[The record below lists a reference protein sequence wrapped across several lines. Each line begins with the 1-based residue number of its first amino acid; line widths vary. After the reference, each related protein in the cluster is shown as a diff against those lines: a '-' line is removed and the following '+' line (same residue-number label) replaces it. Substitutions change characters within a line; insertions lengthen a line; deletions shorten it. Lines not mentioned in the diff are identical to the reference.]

1 MRVFKF
7 GGASVKNAEG
17 IRNIT
22 EIIRKY
28 SSEPLL
34 VVISAIGETTNTLEK
49 LCKAFFNG
57 EPEARPLLEEI
68 KAVHDDIARQLLPD
82 SKSVPYDKSDLYD
95 DLNNTFVE
103 LEWILEDE
111 PHADFNFVYDQIVSI
126 GELLS
131 TRIVAAYLRQ
141 ESIDSRWIDARSYIH
156 TDNTYREGRL
166 NWELTE
172 NRIGVELPP
181 LLEEQVL
188 ITQGFIGSTSEN
200 YTTTLG
206 RDGSDY
212 SAAIFAYCLQADSLT
227 IWKDVQGVLNADPKW
242 FNNTIKIN
250 KLTYNDA
257 IELSYYGANVIH
269 PKTIKPLQN
278 KNIPLYVRSFLQ
290 PDKPGT
296 VVMQA
301 YEDQLPIPCFI
312 FKMNQRLISV
322 HAKDF
327 SFIHED
333 GFSEIFRYFAE
344 SSTRINVMQN
354 TAISFSVSVDDNEG
368 VPALIEKLR
377 EKYKV
382 LYNTGMELITIRYY
396 NQETIDRVL
405 ENKHLY
411 LEQKSRYT
419 VQLVVKEQEAAVEE
433 AAAKKNG

>member
-17 IRNIT
+17 IKNIT
-22 EIIRKY
+22 DIIRKY
-28 SSEPLL
+28 SGEPLL
-34 VVISAIGETTNTLEK
+34 VVISAMGETTNALEK
-49 LCKAFFNG
+49 LCQSFFRREPGTGTILNEIRAF
-57 EPEARPLLEEI
+57 
-68 KAVHDDIARQLLPD
+68 HYDIAG
-82 SKSVPYDKSDLYD
+82 DLIISEKNPVFD
-95 DLNNTFVE
+95 ALNNFFVE
-103 LEWILEDE
+103 LEWILEEE
-111 PHADFNFVYDQIVSI
+111 PHSDFDFLYDQIVSM

-131 TRIVAAYLRQ
+131 TRIIAAYLQQ
-141 ESIDSRWIDARSYIH
+141 EGITSRWIDARNYVH
-156 TDNTYREGRL
+156 TDNTYREAVV

-172 NRIGVELPP
+172 SRIRKELPEMLKKEI
-181 LLEEQVL
+181 LL
-188 ITQGFIGSTSEN
+188 TQGFIGSTSEN

-212 SAAIFAYCLQADSLT
+212 SAAIFAYCLDAGNLT

-242 FNNTIKIN
+242 FNNTVKIN

-278 KNIPLYVRSFLQ
+278 KNIPLYVRSFVQ

-296 VVMQA
+296 VVMRA

-322 HAKDF
+322 HARDF

-333 GFSEIFRYFAE
+333 GFSEIFQYFAE
-344 SSTRINVMQN
+344 SGTRINVMQN
-354 TAISFSVSVDDNEG
+354 TAISFSVSVDDNEK
-368 VPALIEKLR
+368 VPGLVERLR

-405 ENKHLY
+405 ENKQLF

-419 VQLVVKEQEAAVEE
+419 VQLVVKEKEGI
-433 AAAKKNG
+433 K

>member
-1 MRVFKF
+1 M
-7 GGASVKNAEG
+7 
-17 IRNIT
+17 
-22 EIIRKY
+22 
-28 SSEPLL
+28 L
-34 VVISAIGETTNTLEK
+34 VVISAMGETTNALEK
-49 LCKAFFNG
+49 VCRAFFYREQDPG
-57 EPEARPLLEEI
+57 LLLEEI
-68 KAVHDDIARQLLPD
+68 REYHTGIARELVEDPKD
-82 SKSVPYDKSDLYD
+82 PVFDE
-95 DLNNTFVE
+95 LNNAFVE
-103 LEWILEDE
+103 LDWILEEE
-111 PHADFNFVYDQIVSI
+111 PHEDFDFVYDQIVSM

-131 TRIVAAYLRQ
+131 TRVVSAYLRRQ
-141 ESIDSRWIDARSYIH
+141 GIANAWADARNFIQ
-156 TDNTYREGRL
+156 TDNSYREGKV

-172 NRIGVELPP
+172 NLVRRQLPA
-181 LLEEQVL
+181 LLENQVVV
-188 ITQGFIGSTSEN
+188 TQGFIGSTSEN

-212 SAAIFAYCLQADSLT
+212 SAAIFAYCLDASDLT

-242 FNNTIKIN
+242 FSNTVKIN

-278 KNIPLYVRSFLQ
+278 KNIPLFVRSFLQ

-296 VVMQA
+296 VVMHA

-333 GFSEIFRYFAE
+333 GFSEIFRYFADTG
-344 SSTRINVMQN
+344 TRINVMQN
-354 TAISFSVSVDDNEG
+354 TAISFSVAVDDNEK
-368 VPALIEKLR
+368 VPGLIEKLR
-377 EKYKV
+377 QKYKV
-382 LYNTGMELITIRYY
+382 LYNTGLELITIRYY

-405 ENKHLY
+405 ENKQLY

-419 VQLVVKEQEAAVEE
+419 VQLVVKELE
-433 AAAKKNG
+433 

>member
-17 IRNIT
+17 VRNIT

-28 SSEPLL
+28 SGEPLL
-34 VVISAIGETTNTLEK
+34 VVISAMGETTNALEK
-49 LCKAFFNG
+49 LCQAFFRG
-57 EPEARPLLEEI
+57 DPEAGILLEEI
-68 KAVHDDIARQLLPD
+68 KAAHNAIAGELIE
-82 SKSVPYDKSDLYD
+82 DKKDPVFDAISNL
-95 DLNNTFVE
+95 FVE
-103 LEWILEDE
+103 LEWILEED
-111 PHADFNFVYDQIVSI
+111 PHADFNFVYDQIVSL

-131 TRIVAAYLRQ
+131 TRIVAAFLGQ
-141 ESIDSRWIDARSYIH
+141 EHVRSRWIDARNYIH

-172 NRIGVELPP
+172 NRIREELLP
-181 LLEEQVL
+181 LLGDQMLV
-188 ITQGFIGSTSEN
+188 TQGFIGSTSEN

-212 SAAIFAYCLQADSLT
+212 SAAIFAYCLNADSLT

-290 PDKPGT
+290 PEQPGT
-296 VVMQA
+296 VVMHA

-322 HAKDF
+322 HARDF

-344 SSTRINVMQN
+344 SGTRINVMQN
-354 TAISFSVSVDDNEG
+354 TAISFSVSVDDNDK

-382 LYNTGMELITIRYY
+382 LYNTGMELVTIRYY

-405 ENKHLY
+405 ENKQLY

-419 VQLVVKEQEAAVEE
+419 VQLVVKEVE
-433 AAAKKNG
+433 K

>member
-17 IRNIT
+17 VRNIT

-28 SSEPLL
+28 SGEPLL
-34 VVISAIGETTNTLEK
+34 VVISAMGETTNALEK
-49 LCKAFFNG
+49 LCQAFFRRD
-57 EPEARPLLEEI
+57 PEAGALLEEI
-68 KAVHDDIARQLLPD
+68 KAAHNAIAAELI
-82 SKSVPYDKSDLYD
+82 KDKKNPVFDA
-95 DLNNTFVE
+95 LNNLFVE
-103 LEWILEDE
+103 LEWILEEE
-111 PHADFNFVYDQIVSI
+111 PHADFNFVYDQIVSL

-131 TRIVAAYLRQ
+131 TRIVAAFLGQ
-141 ESIDSRWIDARSYIH
+141 EDIRSRWIDARNYIH

-166 NWELTE
+166 KWELTE
-172 NRIGVELPP
+172 HRIREELLP
-181 LLEEQVL
+181 LLGDQVL

-212 SAAIFAYCLQADSLT
+212 SAAIFAYCLNADSLT

-278 KNIPLYVRSFLQ
+278 KNIPLYVRSFLE

-296 VVMQA
+296 VVMHA

-322 HAKDF
+322 HARDF

-344 SSTRINVMQN
+344 SGTRINVMQN
-354 TAISFSVSVDDNEG
+354 TAISFSVSVDDNEK
-368 VPALIEKLR
+368 VPALVEKLR

-405 ENKHLY
+405 ENKQLY

-419 VQLVVKEQEAAVEE
+419 VQLVVKEVE
-433 AAAKKNG
+433 K

>member
-1 MRVFKF
+1 M
-7 GGASVKNAEG
+7 G
-17 IRNIT
+17 
-22 EIIRKY
+22 
-28 SSEPLL
+28 
-34 VVISAIGETTNTLEK
+34 
-49 LCKAFFNG
+49 
-57 EPEARPLLEEI
+57 
-68 KAVHDDIARQLLPD
+68 
-82 SKSVPYDKSDLYD
+82 
-95 DLNNTFVE
+95 
-103 LEWILEDE
+103 
-111 PHADFNFVYDQIVSI
+111 
-126 GELLS
+126 
-131 TRIVAAYLRQ
+131 
-141 ESIDSRWIDARSYIH
+141 
-156 TDNTYREGRL
+156 TYRTPDPGG
-166 NWELTE
+166 T
-172 NRIGVELPP
+172 PP
-181 LLEEQVL
+181 APRDQVL

-212 SAAIFAYCLQADSLT
+212 SAAIFAYCLNADSLT

-278 KNIPLYVRSFLQ
+278 KNIPLYVRSFLE

-296 VVMQA
+296 VVMHA

-322 HAKDF
+322 HARDF

-344 SSTRINVMQN
+344 SGTRINVMQN
-354 TAISFSVSVDDNEG
+354 TAISFSVSVDDNEK
-368 VPALIEKLR
+368 VPALVEKLR

-405 ENKHLY
+405 ENKQLY

-419 VQLVVKEQEAAVEE
+419 VQLVVKEVE
-433 AAAKKNG
+433 K

>member
-17 IRNIT
+17 IKNIT
-22 EIIRKY
+22 GIVRKY
-28 SSEPLL
+28 ASDPLL
-34 VVISAIGETTNTLEK
+34 VVISAMGETTNTLEK
-49 LCKAFFNG
+49 LCRAFFYG
-57 EPEARPLLEEI
+57 EAATGSLLEEI
-68 KAVHDDIARQLLPD
+68 KVCHYNTARELIKD
-82 SKSVPYDKSDLYD
+82 EKSPVFDE
-95 DLNNTFVE
+95 LNNTFVE
-103 LEWILEDE
+103 LEWILEEE
-111 PHADFNFVYDQIVSI
+111 PHTDFNFVYDQIVSA

-131 TRIVAAYLRQ
+131 TRIITAYLQQ
-141 ESIDSRWIDARSYIH
+141 EGIDSRWMDARNYIQ
-156 TDNTYREGRL
+156 TDNTYREGRV
-166 NWELTE
+166 NWELTQS
-172 NRIGVELPP
+172 RISRELPS
-181 LLEEQVL
+181 LLGQQVL
-188 ITQGFIGSTSEN
+188 VTQGFIASTSEN

-242 FNNTIKIN
+242 FNNTVKIN

-278 KNIPLYVRSFLQ
+278 KNIPLYVRSFQQ

-296 VVMQA
+296 VVMHA

-322 HAKDF
+322 HARDF

-333 GFSEIFRYFAE
+333 GFSEIFKYFAE
-344 SSTRINVMQN
+344 SGTRINVMQN
-354 TAISFSVSVDDNEG
+354 TAISFSVSVDDNEK
-368 VPALIEKLR
+368 VPTLIEKLR

-405 ENKHLY
+405 ENKQLY

-419 VQLVVKEQEAAVEE
+419 VQLVVKEME
-433 AAAKKNG
+433 K

>member
-7 GGASVKNAEG
+7 GGASVKDAAGVKNS
-17 IRNIT
+17 T
-22 EIIRKY
+22 EIIRGY
-28 SSEPLL
+28 AGDSLL
-34 VVISAIGETTNTLEK
+34 VVVSAMGDTTNQLEALCNAFFRGPERQDETT
-49 LCKAFFNG
+49 A
-57 EPEARPLLEEI
+57 LLQEI
-68 KAVHDDIARQLLPD
+68 KINHEQIARELIAD
-82 SKSVPYDKSDLYD
+82 DKHPLFDE
-95 DLNNTFVE
+95 LNNSFVE
-103 LEWILEDE
+103 LEWILEEE
-111 PHADFNFVYDQIVSI
+111 PHDNFDFVYDQIVSF

-131 TRIVAAYLRQ
+131 TRIVATYLHEQ
-141 ESIDSRWIDARSYIH
+141 GIPTRWADARNYIQ
-156 TDNTYREGRL
+156 TDNTYREGVVD
-166 NWELTE
+166 WELTQS
-172 NRIGVELPP
+172 RIREDLPGI
-181 LLEEQVL
+181 LKKEVVV
-188 ITQGFIGSTSEN
+188 TQGFIGSTSEN

-212 SAAIFAYCLQADSLT
+212 SAAIFAFCLDAESLT

-242 FNNTIKIN
+242 FNNTVKIN

-278 KNIPLYVRSFLQ
+278 KNIPLFVRSFLQ
-290 PDKPGT
+290 PENPGT
-296 VVMQA
+296 VVTSA
-301 YEDQLPIPCFI
+301 YDDQLPIPCFI

-322 HAKDF
+322 HARDF

-344 SSTRINVMQN
+344 SGTRINVMQN
-354 TAISFSVSVDDNEG
+354 TAISFSVSVDDSEK
-368 VPALIEKLR
+368 VETLIEKLR

-405 ENKHLY
+405 KNKQLF

-419 VQLVVKEQEAAVEE
+419 VQLVVKDVE
-433 AAAKKNG
+433 K